1 MNELRRFLRKMNV
14 QLFLA
19 FLMVSVLFLILVTN
33 VTSFN
38 LQQMLNGFVAR
49 DLERTGYLLLDDM
62 REHGIR
68 DKPLTLDQRDWLQR
82 RAALYGVLMEFRNK
96 DRSVVWFQTIQRIG
110 QQTAVIE
117 KELPYLYDGMTLGYL
132 RLADREQSTSL
143 NPAIQGYQESLVWR
157 TKLLYSLLFLVA
169 VVVSYLIAKRLSR
182 HLNRVYRMAEEIGS
196 GNRSIRIPLEGP
208 EEVRRLTA
216 TLNNMSAEL
225 KRQEDW
231 RHQLMEDFMHE
242 LRTPLTS
249 VLPRV
254 EAMVDGLLKPD
265 PAQMQEIYEEL
276 ERFTR
281 LVNDLERLSE
291 AEAARFAMII
301 KRTNMVKL
309 TLQIY
314 NQHKALAKEKGIK
327 LKLEATNVPC
337 YAEIDRDKI
346 VQVMTNVVL
355 NAIKYTP
362 PGGRVTL
369 MTDWTEDHIL
379 LACEDTGIG
388 ISTQDLPYI
397 FNRLYRADK
406 SRSRFSGGVGL
417 GLSIAKALVEA
428 HNGELTASSQVG
440 KGSRFMIKLPNRYQA
455 YSKEEGA

>member
-38 LQQMLNGFVAR
+38 LQQMLNGFVGR

-68 DKPLTLDQRDWLQR
+68 DKPLTSDQRDWLQR

-110 QQTAVIE
+110 QTAVIE